1 MHFRT
6 ISVMLLLMLL
16 THFVSAADNR
26 ALRKMRSAF
35 RSCESGLEMSMPKS
49 NSALRVLQS
58 RLKRYQ
64 RNRDSA
70 LNRASK
76 LKDSEEEFYSGDFVG
91 EKTFAD
97 LFTLCESQFVDK
109 VAQAEAEISE
119 KMEDRMAE
127 QQQREAHLA
136 ELVKKN
142 NAAKRQV
149 VLAVNEYCAHYLR
162 ASKRKQNEELKN
174 NYNVAKQ
181 KALTLYPDIVRQF
194 HQATVTD
201 LDTGLEKNFNKTI
214 KAWFDFCDK
223 VFADELEVATHSLNT
238 LEDKEFSATVSDE
251 GPLPLSIPSTQK
263 PIDNASETQKTTTE
277 DNADENNV
285 EVGIDS
291 EYRQTL
297 IDLEADRRQIL
308 KKEGR
313 LPDYIDDDEGRL
325 KQAKTWQYETDE
337 GDQCHIYQFKENKLV
352 QSKTLT
358 SECPPF

>member
-16 THFVSAADNR
+16 TDFVSAADNR

-35 RSCESGLEMSMPKS
+35 RLCESGLEMSMPKS

-70 LNRASK
+70 LIRAPE
-76 LKDSEEEFYSGDFVG
+76 LKDSEKEFYSGDFVG

-97 LFTLCESQFVDK
+97 LFNLCETQFADK

-142 NAAKRQV
+142 NSAKRQV

-162 ASKRKQNEELKN
+162 PSKQKQNEALKN
-174 NYNVAKQ
+174 NYNAAKQ
-181 KALTLYPDIVRQF
+181 QALTLYPDIIRQF

-223 VFADELEVATHSLNT
+223 VFAGELEVATDSLKT
-238 LEDKEFSATVSDE
+238 PEDKEFSAAVSDE
-251 GPLPLSIPSTQK
+251 GPLPLSIPPK
-263 PIDNASETQKTTTE
+263 PAEQTNETQKAPAE
-277 DNADENNV
+277 DNMD
-285 EVGIDS
+285 IDD

-313 LPDYIDDDEGRL
+313 LPDYVDDEESRL
-325 KQAKTWQYETDE
+325 KQARTWQYESDE

-352 QSKTLT
+352 QSKTLAT
-358 SECPPF
+358 ECPPF